1 MEPGVQSM
9 ISDISAGAGEAASFI
24 NRIWVDWKIGPVMAV
39 LSMVMVFTRDYG
51 LIKDFVKSE
60 SKLKKWPKLASYTA
74 ARVCMSVAAYHGPVW
89 VVEWIIWFF
98 QVLWGGLV
106 RLYKFLSGVD
116 QAFVMHGTTAV
127 ILIAFI
133 GVTVWAVK
141 SWAVRKL
148 EAFRDRRGGKKQ
160 EPLDVPPEPVTD
172 VDTAGQEV
180 SDGSDAQAVQEQEV
194 LQDWDSDLVSRKQ
207 AWRNMSLNDRM
218 RILAR
223 DGRDALGRLRDR
235 VSGSRSEFPDVD
247 IWRKAK
253 QDLQSLPEDD
263 AGGCPFD
270 AADPGPGLRIPAKSG
285 RKRR

>member
-1 MEPGVQSM
+1 MESGVQSM

-60 SKLKKWPKLASYTA
+60 SKLKKWPKLAAYTA

-106 RLYKFLSGVD
+106 RLYRFLSSVD

-133 GVTVWAVK
+133 GVTVWAIR
-141 SWAVRKL
+141 SWAVKKL
-148 EAFRDRRGGKKQ
+148 EALRGRRGNKKQ
-160 EPLDVPPEPVTD
+160 EQPDVPPEPEFVMGPD
-172 VDTAGQEV
+172 M
-180 SDGSDAQAVQEQEV
+180 DGPEASGEQEEF
-194 LQDWDSDLVSRKQ
+194 QDWDLDLVSRKQ
-207 AWRNMSLNDRM
+207 AWRNMSLNNRVK
-218 RILAR
+218 ILVR
-223 DGRDALGRLRDR
+223 DGRNVLGSLRYKI
-235 VSGSRSEFPDVD
+235 SGSRSEFPDVD
-247 IWRKAK
+247 TWRKAK
-253 QDLQSLPEDD
+253 QDLQALPEDD
-263 AGGCPFD
+263 ADSRLFGEAGP
-270 AADPGPGLRIPAKSG
+270 APGLKIPAKPG